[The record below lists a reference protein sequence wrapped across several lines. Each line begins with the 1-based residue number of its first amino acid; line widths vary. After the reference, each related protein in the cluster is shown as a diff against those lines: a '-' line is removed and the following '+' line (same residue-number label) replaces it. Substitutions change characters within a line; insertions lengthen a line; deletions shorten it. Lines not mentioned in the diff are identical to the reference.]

1 MLIGRTE
8 AGADVC
14 HRVVPGINITAGDPA
29 RRYQL
34 DWRTLLDCV
43 KDTRKGDA
51 VILGFYH
58 SHPGGAAR
66 PSERD
71 RDEAWEDVTY
81 LIVAVSADRDKPEV
95 TACGGWR
102 VVEAGGPFVA
112 ERLTLV

>member
-1 MLIGRTE
+1 VLIGRIE
-8 AGADVC
+8 DGAAVC
-14 HRVVPGINITAGDPA
+14 DRVVPGANITAGDPA

-43 KDTRKGDA
+43 KDTRNGKA

-71 RDEAWEDVTY
+71 REEAWEGVTY
-81 LIVAVSADRDKPEV
+81 LIVALSADRDKPMV
-95 TACGGWR
+95 TAYGGWR

-112 ERLTLV
+112 ERLMLV